1 MFLARFGDSSYYI
14 LVARFLGEKFWVV
27 IAALG
32 AAGTGKGIGQM
43 KAEAKLEVIRGLLN
57 YEGRAEEIAGTDIL
71 VIVCL
76 LIHGAD
82 EQSVRMSNSTISMAV
97 GCTEPTLSASVDRLV
112 SAGWLT
118 FISGKSRKQPSIY
131 TVLIDKLPVA
141 DELKRTI
148 ISPAMRTLAV
158 QYSLATKTSVTGK
171 KRRFTKQ
178 HLQRMAF
185 TLQTF
190 LEKHCDGDESLLRGA
205 VNFALSH
212 PTYRVKANRGPHDL
226 RRVFR
231 KLLAEFKHEGQPA
244 AEPAKPAAPA
254 QRVDPNLHPWDV
266 APMPSRDGVPVYKI
280 QNLAVAGLDAFRMA
294 LNGADSTVKE
304 SENCALFVV
313 QPDGTKTEQ
322 RVSVTLFGSMRAVMD
337 ANTGKSALPPMAP
350 SKAA

>member
-1 MFLARFGDSSYYI
+1 
-14 LVARFLGEKFWVV
+14 
-27 IAALG
+27 
-32 AAGTGKGIGQM
+32 
-43 KAEAKLEVIRGLLN
+43 
-57 YEGRAEEIAGTDIL
+57 
-71 VIVCL
+71 
-76 LIHGAD
+76 
-82 EQSVRMSNSTISMAV
+82 MSNSSISMAV

-131 TVLIDKLPVA
+131 TVLVDKLPVA

-158 QYSLATKTSVTGK
+158 QYSLATKTSLTGK

-190 LEKHCDGDESLLRGA
+190 LEKHCDDDESLLRGA

-231 KLLAEFKHEGQPA
+231 KLLAEFKNAGQPA
-244 AEPAKPAAPA
+244 VQTVASAPPVGPH
-254 QRVDPNLHPWDV
+254 VDPDLHPWDM
-266 APMPSRDGVPVYKI
+266 PPLPSREGLSVYKL
-280 QNLAVAGLDAFRMA
+280 QNLAVAGLEEFRTV
-294 LNGADSTVKE
+294 LQNADGVKA
-304 SENCALFVV
+304 SDNCALFVV
-313 QPDGTKTEQ
+313 HPDGTRTEQ
-322 RVSVTLFGSMRAVMD
+322 RVTIMRIGPAWAIVD
-337 ANTGKSALPPMAP
+337 AKTGKGALPAIAP
-350 SKAA
+350 KLAA